1 MFKMKTAGLLLAAA
15 SLFLTLPLHAQETG
29 ADSSQTVNRIADW
42 KKTAPRVFLDFEQ
55 GDMDF
60 IRKEIPFVNYVRD
73 RKEADVHIL
82 VTTQS
87 TGSGGTE
94 YAMAFIGQGTFEGI
108 AGNLIY
114 ASNTTDT
121 DDEVRKGYVA
131 VLKMGLIPYVAK
143 TSIRDLLTIECR
155 EELQPTDVVDP
166 WKFWVFS
173 LSVGGEFDS
182 ESRQESQQ
190 LSFSASANKITPD
203 WKFRMGMMTFFN
215 RDEFEYDGERI
226 ASDSKNLNFVGL
238 LAKSLGEHWSVGLYV
253 AAESST
259 FSNVKFSIAPAP
271 MIEYNLFPYAESTR
285 RQLRFMYKIGFESVR
300 YREETIYDK
309 LKETLFGQAVSATL
323 EIKEPWGSLY
333 ASLEGS
339 HYFHDV
345 KKNRLNIFTELSF
358 RILKGL
364 EFNIDARYERVRDQ
378 LSLPKGNATL
388 EEILLERKELATEY
402 EFGIDL
408 SLSFTFGSVFSNV
421 VNPRFGNLGSLHNHY
436 D

>member
-1 MFKMKTAGLLLAAA
+1 MLKMKTAGVLLAAA
-15 SLFLTLPLHAQETG
+15 SLFLILPLQAQETG
-29 ADSSQTVNRIADW
+29 ADSSQSATQIADW
-42 KKTAPRVFLDFEQ
+42 KKTAPRIFLDFEQ

-94 YAMAFIGQGTFEGI
+94 YAMAFIGLGTYEGI
-108 AGNLIY
+108 ASNLIY
-114 ASNTTDT
+114 ASNTTAT

-155 EELQPTDVVDP
+155 EELKPTDVVDP

-182 ESRQESQQ
+182 QSRQESQQ

-259 FSNVKFSIAPAP
+259 FSNVKFSFRDGADDRIQHLSLCGIHPAPASVDVQHRGQ
-271 MIEYNLFPYAESTR
+271 F
-285 RQLRFMYKIGFESVR
+285 RQLS
-300 YREETIYDK
+300 
-309 LKETLFGQAVSATL
+309 
-323 EIKEPWGSLY
+323 
-333 ASLEGS
+333 
-339 HYFHDV
+339 
-345 KKNRLNIFTELSF
+345 
-358 RILKGL
+358 
-364 EFNIDARYERVRDQ
+364 
-378 LSLPKGNATL
+378 
-388 EEILLERKELATEY
+388 
-402 EFGIDL
+402 
-408 SLSFTFGSVFSNV
+408 
-421 VNPRFGNLGSLHNHY
+421 
-436 D
+436 

>member
-1 MFKMKTAGLLLAAA
+1 MLKMKTAGVLLAAA
-15 SLFLTLPLHAQETG
+15 ALVLILPLQAQETG
-29 ADSSQTVNRIADW
+29 ADSSQTATQIADW
-42 KKTAPRVFLDFEQ
+42 KKTAPRIFLDFEQ

-94 YAMAFIGQGTFEGI
+94 YAMAFIGLGTYEGI

-114 ASNTTDT
+114 ASNTTAT

-143 TSIRDLLTIECR
+143 TPIRDLLTIECR

-203 WKFRMGMMTFFN
+203 WKFRMGMMTYFN

-253 AAESST
+253 A
-259 FSNVKFSIAPAP
+259 
-271 MIEYNLFPYAESTR
+271 R
-285 RQLRFMYKIGFESVR
+285 RVVDVQQ
-300 YREETIYDK
+300 REFFD
-309 LKETLFGQAVSATL
+309 
-323 EIKEPWGSLY
+323 P
-333 ASLEGS
+333 
-339 HYFHDV
+339 
-345 KKNRLNIFTELSF
+345 
-358 RILKGL
+358 
-364 EFNIDARYERVRDQ
+364 
-378 LSLPKGNATL
+378 
-388 EEILLERKELATEY
+388 
-402 EFGIDL
+402 
-408 SLSFTFGSVFSNV
+408 
-421 VNPRFGNLGSLHNHY
+421 PRPR
-436 D
+436 